1 MVEYHSMHEGRG
13 YSYGRPLFRPQV
25 LITQSELF
33 ALGGLFS
40 DIVLPPTSVKGAAQA
55 AAIKVGTFLAGTV
68 YDAISSGDYSPA
80 SPVNVA
86 IENENYIRPGN
97 MPGIIMIYKPSR
109 VGPSLTSKPKTRG
122 KNSIR
127 LPKIVPI
134 DWMKRPAC
142 PPGYRPA
149 KVNNAMVCL
158 RID

>member
-55 AAIKVGTFLAGTV
+55 AVIKVASFLAGTV

-97 MPGIIMIYKPSR
+97 MPGIHPIISKPSR
-109 VGPSLTSKPKTRG
+109 VDSSLTSKSKTRG
-122 KNSIR
+122 NSNSSKMYK
-127 LPKIVPI
+127 PKPGE
-134 DWMKRPAC
+134 KCRS
-142 PPGYRPA
+142 GYR
-149 KVNNAMVCL
+149 KINGMCVKK
-158 RID
+158 

>member
-68 YDAISSGDYSPA
+68 YDAIFSGDYSPA

-109 VGPSLTSKPKTRG
+109 VDSSLTSKSKTRG
-122 KNSIR
+122 NQLSN
-127 LPKIVPI
+127 LPKGYFYTKKKGEPC
-134 DWMKRPAC
+134 A
-142 PPGYRPA
+142 PGFKYHRDSGMCI
-149 KVNNAMVCL
+149 KK
-158 RID
+158 

>member
-55 AAIKVGTFLAGTV
+55 AAIKVGSFLAGTV

-86 IENENYIRPGN
+86 IKNENYIRPGN
-97 MPGIIMIYKPSR
+97 MPGINQIIEPSR
-109 VGPSLTSKPKTRG
+109 VDSSLTSKSKTRG
-122 KNSIR
+122 NSNSSKMYK
-127 LPKIVPI
+127 PKPGE
-134 DWMKRPAC
+134 KCRS
-142 PPGYRPA
+142 GYR
-149 KVNNAMVCL
+149 KINGMCVKK
-158 RID
+158 